1 MESAPSVFVT
11 GAAAAT
17 CCGLGAQALWD
28 QLARGPDSAGPRAA
42 PAVRRFAPSTLPTA
56 GQPPP
61 PDADRLAP
69 HILSAPDHDPG
80 AFLPRVFDQERGG
93 IGGTLDRKSTRLN
106 SSQLVI

>member
-28 QLARGPDSAGPRAA
+28 QLARGPNSAGPRAA

-61 PDADRLAP
+61 PHADRLTAYILAAP
-69 HILSAPDHDPG
+69 HHHLG
-80 AFLPRVFDQERGG
+80 AFLPRVSDQERGG
-93 IGGTLDRKSTRLN
+93 IGGTLGSAYRHL
-106 SSQLVI
+106 SQDLAYF